1 MTFNK
6 LYIIIGAGSG
16 LGNEF
21 ARHVSIKSKAIGIYN
36 KTKRTGNKN
45 IVYLKVNIENKKQ
58 IEKFFQEKK
67 SFINKFKT
75 ITFVNFATFKKDDLI
90 LNIKNKDIKK
100 TFSIN
105 LFSNIFFIQNLI
117 RNFYSKKLNI
127 IFISSSL
134 GKNVDAGTLL
144 YSSSKISL
152 ESLMKSIVIEYSQF
166 NVRCNTLVLGFFKS
180 PLWDKLNNNKYY
192 ITVILDGDDN
202 DFVIEGQQPAYGR
215 KLLDFISG
223 SRTPSIYSLDK
234 QFNKFRNE
242 FSCEELIM
250 NSISTHWV
258 LSNKQGIPHII
269 KDWGLV
275 DYDDYFNGDEL
286 VKPINLESVWGLPT
300 RGYLGDGGGD
310 TGS

>member
-180 PLWDKLNNNKYY
+180 PLWDKLNNNKKNN
-192 ITVILDGDDN
+192 IL
-202 DFVIEGQQPAYGR
+202 
-215 KLLDFISG
+215 KLLPSKKIGKVNNIFNTIKFIENNDNVNSSLIYLDSG
-223 SRTPSIYSLDK
+223 
-234 QFNKFRNE
+234 FR
-242 FSCEELIM
+242 
-250 NSISTHWV
+250 
-258 LSNKQGIPHII
+258 
-269 KDWGLV
+269 
-275 DYDDYFNGDEL
+275 
-286 VKPINLESVWGLPT
+286 SV
-300 RGYLGDGGGD
+300 RI
-310 TGS
+310 

>member
-1 MTFNK
+1 MILNK

-21 ARHVSIKSKAIGIYN
+21 ARHISIKSKAIGIYN

-90 LNIKNKDIKK
+90 LNIKNIDIKK

-117 RNFYSKKLNI
+117 KNFYSKKLNI

-180 PLWDKLNNNKYY
+180 PLWNKLNDNKKNN
-192 ITVILDGDDN
+192 IL
-202 DFVIEGQQPAYGR
+202 
-215 KLLDFISG
+215 KLLPSKKIGKVNDIFNTIKFIENNDNVNSSLIYLDSG
-223 SRTPSIYSLDK
+223 
-234 QFNKFRNE
+234 FR
-242 FSCEELIM
+242 
-250 NSISTHWV
+250 
-258 LSNKQGIPHII
+258 
-269 KDWGLV
+269 
-275 DYDDYFNGDEL
+275 
-286 VKPINLESVWGLPT
+286 SV
-300 RGYLGDGGGD
+300 RI
-310 TGS
+310 

>member
-1 MTFNK
+1 MIFNK

-45 IVYLKVNIENKKQ
+45 IVYLKVNIEYKKQ
-58 IEKFFQEKK
+58 IEKFFKEKK

-117 RNFYSKKLNI
+117 KNFYSKKLNI

-180 PLWDKLNNNKYY
+180 PLWDKLNGNKKNN
-192 ITVILDGDDN
+192 IL
-202 DFVIEGQQPAYGR
+202 
-215 KLLDFISG
+215 KLLPSKKIGKVNHIFNTIKFIENNDNLNSSLIYLDSG
-223 SRTPSIYSLDK
+223 
-234 QFNKFRNE
+234 FR
-242 FSCEELIM
+242 
-250 NSISTHWV
+250 
-258 LSNKQGIPHII
+258 
-269 KDWGLV
+269 
-275 DYDDYFNGDEL
+275 
-286 VKPINLESVWGLPT
+286 SV
-300 RGYLGDGGGD
+300 RI
-310 TGS
+310 

>member
-117 RNFYSKKLNI
+117 KNFYSKKLNI

-180 PLWDKLNNNKYY
+180 PLWDKLNNNKKNN
-192 ITVILDGDDN
+192 IL
-202 DFVIEGQQPAYGR
+202 
-215 KLLDFISG
+215 KLLPSKKIGKVNNIFNTIKFIENNDNVNSSLIYLDSG
-223 SRTPSIYSLDK
+223 
-234 QFNKFRNE
+234 FR
-242 FSCEELIM
+242 
-250 NSISTHWV
+250 
-258 LSNKQGIPHII
+258 
-269 KDWGLV
+269 
-275 DYDDYFNGDEL
+275 
-286 VKPINLESVWGLPT
+286 SV
-300 RGYLGDGGGD
+300 RI
-310 TGS
+310 